1 MFNGGNNV
9 QQSQGT
15 IMMVCEKVM
24 ETTCVSFNVVINK
37 EVGTFGG
44 GKAPINVVI
53 AVVIDDTWIGIQNKE
68 GQWISSRKVK
78 DYWMKKREQWWQRWM
93 KSHGK
98 KTSNEKSQKDR
109 TLVWNVLFWE
119 HYP

>member
-1 MFNGGNNV
+1 
-9 QQSQGT
+9 
-15 IMMVCEKVM
+15 
-24 ETTCVSFNVVINK
+24 
-37 EVGTFGG
+37 
-44 GKAPINVVI
+44 
-53 AVVIDDTWIGIQNKE
+53 
-68 GQWISSRKVK
+68 
-78 DYWMKKREQWWQRWM
+78 MKKREQWWQRWM